1 MKRSLKILSII
12 LILAFAV
19 VLLTGCG
26 KEKKEALTFDGEEG
40 KITFQV
46 KAGSGYKISTNKDD
60 FRTSR
65 AQGVLIA
72 NDFKIEIEFVD
83 DYEYFFESNLDKMK
97 EARKD
102 YDDYKDVTYN
112 GVAGLQYFSS
122 GYNRY
127 EIMLPVANNAKYY
140 LNLSVSGME
149 DKEESAKAAIANQEV
164 IDILNSMT
172 FEAK

>member
-1 MKRSLKILSII
+1 MKSYLKILSFI
-12 LILAFAV
+12 LIMVLAI
-19 VLLTGCG
+19 LLLAGCG
-26 KEKKEALTFDGEEG
+26 EKKEELTFDGEEG

-46 KAGSGYKISTNKDD
+46 KAGSGYKISTNPDD
-60 FRTSR
+60 FRTTR

-72 NDFKIEIEFVD
+72 NDFKIEIEFCD
-83 DYEYFFESNLDKMK
+83 DYNYFFESNLDKMK

-102 YDDYKDVTYN
+102 YDEYKDVTYN

-127 EIMLPVANNAKYY
+127 EIMLPVANNDKYY

>member
-1 MKRSLKILSII
+1 MKSYLKILSLI
-12 LILAFAV
+12 LIMALAIL
-19 VLLTGCG
+19 LLTGCG
-26 KEKKEALTFDGEEG
+26 GEKKEELTFDGEEG

-46 KAGSGYKISTNKDD
+46 KAGSGYKISTNAED
-60 FRTSR
+60 FRTTR

-72 NDFKIEIEFVD
+72 NDFKIEIEFCD
-83 DYEYFFESNLDKMK
+83 DYGYFFESNLDKMK

-102 YDDYKDVTYN
+102 YDEYKDVTYN
-112 GVAGLQYFSS
+112 GVDGLQYFSS

-127 EIMLPVANNAKYY
+127 EIMLPVANNDKYY
-140 LNLSVSGME
+140 INLSVSGME

-164 IDILNSMT
+164 IDILNSIV